1 MTNSSE
7 RKSNLKSPESI
18 ISLIPIVIS
27 SGIAILLIIFY
38 VIPQYVKS
46 TKSNL
51 ELNALIKKKNE
62 LNNIKSQYKIINQKF
77 DKLNNE
83 KAIIIETISGT
94 SNLDTLLEKL
104 GELGERNSIEF
115 DSIVPKKVINFVN
128 SSSAENKKRKEN
140 IANLGIDPLLVE
152 GIKKYLIDFSFKTN
166 FINLLTFLREL
177 EFQENII
184 LLDDIKLKLIDQNIN
199 NQHIDNSQ
207 EMIEVKLK
215 ITFYGKI

>member
-1 MTNSSE
+1 MTNSME
-7 RKSNLKSPESI
+7 RKSNLKNPESI
-18 ISLIPIVIS
+18 ISLIPIFIS

-62 LNNIKSQYKIINQKF
+62 LDNIKSQYKIINQKF

-115 DSIVPKKVINFVN
+115 DSIVPQKVINFVN
-128 SSSAENKKRKEN
+128 NSSAENKKRKEN

-184 LLDDIKLKLIDQNIN
+184 LLDDINLKLIDQNIN
-199 NQHIDNSQ
+199 NQNIDNSQ

>member
-7 RKSNLKSPESI
+7 RKINLKSPESI

-62 LNNIKSQYKIINQKF
+62 LDNIKSQYKIINQKF

-115 DSIVPKKVINFVN
+115 DSIVPQKVINFVN
-128 SSSAENKKRKEN
+128 NSSAENKKRKEN

-184 LLDDIKLKLIDQNIN
+184 LIDDIDVKSNNEKIDSNKGSILRIKLL
-199 NQHIDNSQ
+199 
-207 EMIEVKLK
+207 MI
-215 ITFYGKI
+215 IYGKL

>member
-1 MTNSSE
+1 ME

-18 ISLIPIVIS
+18 ISLIPIFIS
-27 SGIAILLIIFY
+27 SVIAILLIIFY

-51 ELNALIKKKNE
+51 QLNALIKKKNE
-62 LNNIKSQYKIINQKF
+62 LKDLKSQYKKINQKF

-94 SNLDTLLEKL
+94 SNLDTLLAKL
-104 GELGERNSIEF
+104 GELGEKNNIEF
-115 DSIVPKKVINFVN
+115 DSIVPQKVINFVKK
-128 SSSAENKKRKEN
+128 SSAENKNRKDN
-140 IANLGIDPLLVE
+140 LANLSIDPLLVE

-184 LLDDIKLKLIDQNIN
+184 LLDDINLKLIVQNIN
-199 NQHIDNSQ
+199 NRNIDNSQ

-215 ITFYGKI
+215 MTFYGKI

>member
-1 MTNSSE
+1 MTNSME

-18 ISLIPIVIS
+18 ISLIPIIIS

-62 LNNIKSQYKIINQKF
+62 LDNIKSQYKIINQKF

-115 DSIVPKKVINFVN
+115 DSIVPQKVINFVN
-128 SSSAENKKRKEN
+128 NSSPENKKRKEN

-184 LLDDIKLKLIDQNIN
+184 LLDDINLKLIDQNIN
-199 NQHIDNSQ
+199 NQNIDNSQ

>member
-1 MTNSSE
+1 MTNSME
-7 RKSNLKSPESI
+7 RKSNLKNPESI
-18 ISLIPIVIS
+18 ISLIPIFIS
-27 SGIAILLIIFY
+27 SVIAILLIIFY

-51 ELNALIKKKNE
+51 QLNVLIKKKNE
-62 LNNIKSQYKIINQKF
+62 LEDLKSQYKKINQKF

-94 SNLDTLLEKL
+94 SNLDTLLAKL
-104 GELGERNSIEF
+104 GELGEKNNIEF

-128 SSSAENKKRKEN
+128 NSSAENKKKKDN
-140 IANLGIDPLLVE
+140 LANLNVDPLLVE

-166 FINLLTFLREL
+166 FINLMAFLREI

-184 LLDDIKLKLIDQNIN
+184 LLDDINLKLANQNIN
-199 NQHIDNSQ
+199 NQNIDDSQ
-207 EMIEVKLK
+207 GILEVKLRM
-215 ITFYGKI
+215 TFYGKI

>member
-1 MTNSSE
+1 MTNSME
-7 RKSNLKSPESI
+7 RKRNLKSPESI
-18 ISLIPIVIS
+18 ISLIPIFIS
-27 SGIAILLIIFY
+27 SVIAILLIIFY

-51 ELNALIKKKNE
+51 QLNELIKKKNE
-62 LNNIKSQYKIINQKF
+62 LEDLKSQYKKINQKF

-94 SNLDTLLEKL
+94 SNLDTLLAKL
-104 GELGERNSIEF
+104 GELGEKNNIEF
-115 DSIVPKKVINFVN
+115 DSIVPQKVINFVKK
-128 SSSAENKKRKEN
+128 SSAENKNRKDN
-140 IANLGIDPLLVE
+140 LANLSIDPLLVE

-184 LLDDIKLKLIDQNIN
+184 LLDDMNLKLVVQNIN
-199 NQHIDNSQ
+199 NRNIDNSQ
-207 EMIEVKLK
+207 ELINVKLK
-215 ITFYGKI
+215 MTFYGKI